1 MNGNR
6 DATDD
11 ANKITFFVPI
21 YVLNS
26 EFVVDGLEREITLA
40 LEVGD
45 IRLWTALE
53 KVKISGETTPGDGS
67 ASSTVATLVN
77 TNSKVI
83 QGDGALYQI
92 EVVIDAESWANLDLV
107 VKGGDDYPAKNV
119 RVVTSDKVGY
129 LPPVW
134 LVREDKD
141 DGSIEVNFGKVFN
154 PSTSAST
161 VVLEVAYNTDPS
173 TAAGDYAVTC
183 SIGGEDVVMP
193 DFTVEENVS

>member
-53 KVKISGETTPGDGS
+53 KVKISGETTPGEGT
-67 ASSTVATLVN
+67 ASS
-77 TNSKVI
+77 I
-83 QGDGALYQI
+83 
-92 EVVIDAESWANLDLV
+92 VVPYI
-107 VKGGDDYPAKNV
+107 
-119 RVVTSDKVGY
+119 T
-129 LPPVW
+129 
-134 LVREDKD
+134 
-141 DGSIEVNFGKVFN
+141 
-154 PSTSAST
+154 
-161 VVLEVAYNTDPS
+161 
-173 TAAGDYAVTC
+173 
-183 SIGGEDVVMP
+183 
-193 DFTVEENVS
+193 